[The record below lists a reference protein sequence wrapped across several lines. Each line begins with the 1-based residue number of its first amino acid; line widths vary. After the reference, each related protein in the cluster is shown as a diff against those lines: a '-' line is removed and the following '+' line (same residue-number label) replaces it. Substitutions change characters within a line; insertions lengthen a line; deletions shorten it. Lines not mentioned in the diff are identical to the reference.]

1 VATPGAVVKD
11 NATPEPALYGL
22 LSSAVTV
29 VNDTSEHWQ
38 NGFFYETLDCL
49 SEVKLTSICNAA
61 ASVTAIEPSGAD
73 SFRRYDTFNVQT
85 MFKCSSMSRRPE
97 EVAEIAER
105 AAEACVQKA
114 LEQEFW
120 GGALAKVAAEDW
132 NANNDEEYPNR
143 YLASENAV
151 DVTPTPGTGV
161 KAKYALALL
170 ERALG
175 DCGCGISGT
184 IHVTRDVAT
193 TLGLKDKG
201 GHLVTSLGNAVVA
214 GTGYS
219 GIGPDGY
226 PAPAGKVWA
235 YATGPVTVRLGAR
248 ELSPIEYTAA
258 DIANTN
264 TVIYQV
270 DQVAAV
276 TWNSCCHYAVL
287 VDLSLDY
294 S

>member
-1 VATPGAVVKD
+1 
-11 NATPEPALYGL
+11 
-22 LSSAVTV
+22 
-29 VNDTSEHWQ
+29 
-38 NGFFYETLDCL
+38 
-49 SEVKLTSICNAA
+49 
-61 ASVTAIEPSGAD
+61 VTAIESSGAD

-85 MFKCSSMSRRPE
+85 KFTCSSMSRRPE

-114 LEQEFW
+114 LEIEFW
-120 GGALAKVAAEDW
+120 AGDLAKVAAVDW
-132 NANNDEEYPNR
+132 NANEDEEYPNR
-143 YLASENAV
+143 YLASEDAV

-175 DCGCGISGT
+175 DCGCGINGT
-184 IHVTRDVAT
+184 IHMTRDVAT

-201 GHLVTSLGNAVVA
+201 GHLVTSLGNTVVA
-214 GTGYS
+214 GAGYS
-219 GIGPDGY
+219 GVGPDGEA
-226 PAPAGKVWA
+226 APDGKVWA
-235 YATGPVTVRLGAR
+235 YATGPVTVRLGSR
-248 ELSPIEYTAA
+248 DVSPIEYTAA
-258 DIANTN
+258 DIAKTN

-276 TWNSCCHYAVL
+276 TWNSCCHFAVL